1 MSDSS
6 SKIDPSE
13 LQLITQLIASA
24 RLEGLLE
31 IEYKGLR
38 MRFSPQA
45 AQGGPVTI
53 QKTTPRQAH
62 APLTWGSSLPSLK
75 ESTDEQV

>member
-1 MSDSS
+1 MTSS
-6 SKIDPSE
+6 SDKIDPSE
-13 LQLITQLIASA
+13 LQLISQLVSQA

-38 MRFSPQA
+38 MRFSPMS

-62 APLTWGSSLPSLK
+62 GPLTWSSTLPALK
-75 ESTDEQV
+75 EPTDE

>member
-6 SKIDPSE
+6 GKIDPSE
-13 LQLITQLIASA
+13 LQLITQLIATA

-45 AQGGPVTI
+45 AKGGPVTI
-53 QKTTPRQAH
+53 QQTAPRQAH
-62 APLTWGSSLPSLK
+62 APLTWGSSLPTLK
-75 ESTDEQV
+75 DSNNDA